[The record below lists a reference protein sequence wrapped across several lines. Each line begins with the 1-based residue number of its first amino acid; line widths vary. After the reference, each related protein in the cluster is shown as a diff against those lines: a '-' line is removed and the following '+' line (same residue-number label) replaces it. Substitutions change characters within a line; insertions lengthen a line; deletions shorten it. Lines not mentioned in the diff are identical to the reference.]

1 MKKKVEDA
9 VEAVAEELINTKG
22 LSVEQILDGVCEA
35 LHTLADTLESQGI
48 DSELITGALFRC
60 FAERMADVNDRETYE
75 EVLEEA
81 LETPW
86 EDITLH

>member
-1 MKKKVEDA
+1 MKKKVKDA
-9 VEAVAEELINTKG
+9 VEQAAEELIDTKG
-22 LSVEQILDGVCEA
+22 LSVEQILDEVSLA
-35 LHTLADTLESQGI
+35 LHTLADTLEEQGI
-48 DSELITGALFRC
+48 DSEIVTGAMFRC

-86 EDITLH
+86 DDITLH

>member
-1 MKKKVEDA
+1 MTKKVDDA
-9 VEAVAEELINTKG
+9 VEQAVEELIDLKG

-35 LHTLADTLESQGI
+35 LHTLADTLEEQGI
-48 DSELITGALFRC
+48 EPDLITGALFRC

-75 EVLEEA
+75 EILEEA

-86 EDITLH
+86 EDVTLH

>member
-9 VEAVAEELINTKG
+9 VDAVAEEMINTKG

-35 LHTLADTLESQGI
+35 LHTLADNLESQGI
-48 DSELITGALFRC
+48 EGELITGALFRC

-86 EDITLH
+86 DDITLH